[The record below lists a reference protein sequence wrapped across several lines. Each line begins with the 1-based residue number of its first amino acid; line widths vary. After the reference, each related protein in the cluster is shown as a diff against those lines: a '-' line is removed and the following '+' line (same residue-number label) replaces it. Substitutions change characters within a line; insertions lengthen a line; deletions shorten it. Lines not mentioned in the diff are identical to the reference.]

1 MTPPARG
8 ALNPP
13 PRDRTELPRP
23 RLQRPMPI
31 ARDPEVLAS
40 EDPAT
45 GIDDRRSQGLLVR
58 INPDNVARMI
68 GRDQHMRGPRT
79 ALLRSCHHLTSR
91 RNVVADRPTT
101 SRWTHPFI
109 GGANASIR
117 SGRSS
122 KARTEADTSSERH
135 PSPGSQIALWVRPR
149 FNLRPY
155 ANRRPRRAPKIQHR
169 DRSSAMRSS
178 REWRGSGGG
187 ALRRLGDTGSHVE
200 GLAMADGVA
209 RA

>member
-40 EDPAT
+40 EDPTT

-68 GRDQHMRGPRT
+68 GRDQHMRGPRP

-91 RNVVADRPTT
+91 RNVVGGSADNIPVDAPPLIGGRTLLLGQADPRRQEPRPT
-101 SRWTHPFI
+101 
-109 GGANASIR
+109 
-117 SGRSS
+117 
-122 KARTEADTSSERH
+122 
-135 PSPGSQIALWVRPR
+135 
-149 FNLRPY
+149 LRPKDT
-155 ANRRPRRAPKIQHR
+155 RRRAVK
-169 DRSSAMRSS
+169 SLF
-178 REWRGSGGG
+178 GSG
-187 ALRRLGDTGSHVE
+187 LGSTFDPTRT
-200 GLAMADGVA
+200 VA
-209 RA
+209 RAGHQRFNTGIALAWSARAIPGEGHTPLKRRIALALDAVEELEQEGDG